1 MAFPSD
7 TRNEETHGVE
17 YKSGRR
23 HAALSMQSK
32 VDLLG
37 LTVTGTTAYS
47 LLAFLDPGIDQPID
61 GLDYRN
67 NPLQNC
73 SVQKLELAQFN
84 TPITQYQVIIY
95 SHLWSISNQRLLS
108 PVIPRQISSWF
119 SLRHLTH
126 RIP

>member
-7 TRNEETHGVE
+7 TRNEEMHGVE

-23 HAALSMQSK
+23 YAALSLQTK

-84 TPITQYQVIIY
+84 TPISQYQVPTRIY
-95 SHLWSISNQRLLS
+95 GVYLIKGYCRL
-108 PVIPRQISSWF
+108 
-119 SLRHLTH
+119 
-126 RIP
+126 